1 MKKTISSAILVIW
14 SPARSSLR
22 ITVPSSRQ
30 VRKLSGCV
38 SRYFVRTAGAAALI
52 SSSKLSLL
60 NTLRAN
66 SRFSSFNAFL
76 VISSIP
82 STCFSISSIRRLWS
96 SSLSSTVSSLLTTKR
111 AMPSAKSPKRSK
123 SLFILNMASTKRR
136 SMATGLY
143 RAIVSSTSLSIF
155 NSNAFTLFSR
165 TMTCCAWSRLKVSTA
180 SPALSS

>member
-1 MKKTISSAILVIW
+1 MSFFFSQEMSIYLIAMFQHLCIDEENNFFGDIGIW

-111 AMPSAKSPKRSK
+111 AMPSAKSPKTLQITVYLEHGQHK
-123 SLFILNMASTKRR
+123 TQVN
-136 SMATGLY
+136 GY
-143 RAIVSSTSLSIF
+143 RIV
-155 NSNAFTLFSR
+155 
-165 TMTCCAWSRLKVSTA
+165 
-180 SPALSS
+180 